1 MNLIR
6 HPSELEPRMVVPYI
20 EIERFNTWASLQITD
35 LLDRPSEMERL
46 ESVLYAIPITERL
59 NRADYVKA
67 VESARFAPNVPMSVY
82 SAFKQ
87 HRFW

>member
-1 MNLIR
+1 MK
-6 HPSELEPRMVVPYI
+6 VPYI
-20 EIERFNTWASLQITD
+20 EIERFNTWASMQITALVD
-35 LLDRPSEMERL
+35 CPSEMERL

-59 NRADYVKA
+59 TRDDYVKA
-67 VESARFAPNVPMSVY
+67 VENARFAPDVPMSVY

>member
-1 MNLIR
+1 MK
-6 HPSELEPRMVVPYI
+6 VPYI
-20 EIERFNTWASLQITD
+20 EIERFNTWASLQITA
-35 LLDRPSEMERL
+35 LLDCPSEMERL

-59 NRADYVKA
+59 TRLDYAIA
-67 VESARFAPNVPMSVY
+67 VDAARFAPDVPMSVY